1 MVVGVVWGVYELT
14 ICGGDI
20 TGVGFGVGIGV
31 GITLG
36 SSMSLTWGL
45 ELGFGVGIFFDLLVG
60 TASVGSGACGWN
72 GSSQGAGAPVLA
84 SCSGTVGNGVP
95 AGIIT
100 AGLISLKKLW
110 LADGFASGTYDC
122 TKGCCL

>member
-1 MVVGVVWGVYELT
+1 MVVGVVWGVYDLT
-14 ICGGDI
+14 LCGGDI

-36 SSMSLTWGL
+36 SSMGLTLGL

-72 GSSQGAGAPVLA
+72 GSSQGAGAPALA
-84 SCSGTVGNGVP
+84 SCSGTVVWV
-95 AGIIT
+95 IIRLLT
-100 AGLISLKKLW
+100 YAVVLVALMLCSQLKPLTTSRW
-110 LADGFASGTYDC
+110 RIG
-122 TKGCCL
+122 

>member
-1 MVVGVVWGVYELT
+1 MVVGVVWGVYDLT

-36 SSMSLTWGL
+36 SSMGLTLGL
-45 ELGFGVGIFFDLLVG
+45 ELGFGVGILLDLLVG

-72 GSSQGAGAPVLA
+72 GSTQGAGAPVLA
-84 SCSGTVGNGVP
+84 SCSG
-95 AGIIT
+95 AEIR
-100 AGLISLKKLW
+100 LIMRLLTYAVVLVALMVCSQLKPLTTSRW
-110 LADGFASGTYDC
+110 RIG
-122 TKGCCL
+122 